1 MGLKTNNNI
10 LLAEDDP
17 SSGKLLVDMLKA
29 NQYRVDWF
37 QNGEEAWN
45 SFQIGKYA
53 LVISDIEM
61 PVMDGRE
68 LIRRIFQKDPNQIVI
83 MTTVHNEPEEII
95 PLMREGVH
103 DYFVKPIP
111 ITDLL
116 HRINQ
121 ASELYDLKRYK
132 ASIEKEK
139 LIRLEEQVNWFKWM
153 EERKN
158 DVSQSDSKDKFF
170 YNMRTSLTQGAGFGQ
185 LVTIVDKLVK
195 SSKWEDGKYWVK
207 PALMELVKDNLES
220 SWKAIDSFIEIDKLT
235 SDELAKE
242 ECTVKEIYSDM
253 IKLVGALNQN
263 FHSIGKEVQIS
274 DDKLSFETKTL
285 FGNREYLTK
294 VWRELI
300 LNSLKYSPPQTNVG
314 ILFATTAQELEVSF
328 INTAGKSDT
337 GIIGVPLE
345 YENIIFEPF
354 YRISHSLDSTI
365 PTNELGLGLSFVRN
379 VITQHSGKVGIQ
391 NHKNHANGNKDN
403 EPETI
408 VLTKVLLPIKTEGVE

>member
-17 SSGKLLVDMLKA
+17 SSGNLLVDMLKA

-220 SWKAIDSFIEIDKLT
+220 S
-235 SDELAKE
+235 
-242 ECTVKEIYSDM
+242 
-253 IKLVGALNQN
+253 
-263 FHSIGKEVQIS
+263 
-274 DDKLSFETKTL
+274 
-285 FGNREYLTK
+285 
-294 VWRELI
+294 
-300 LNSLKYSPPQTNVG
+300 
-314 ILFATTAQELEVSF
+314 
-328 INTAGKSDT
+328 
-337 GIIGVPLE
+337 
-345 YENIIFEPF
+345 
-354 YRISHSLDSTI
+354 
-365 PTNELGLGLSFVRN
+365 
-379 VITQHSGKVGIQ
+379 
-391 NHKNHANGNKDN
+391 
-403 EPETI
+403 
-408 VLTKVLLPIKTEGVE
+408 